1 MHMKRKYRTA
11 ASLAVT
17 IVLSAAL
24 FLLFLSIEML
34 TGYFRPRA
42 FRDSLRESG
51 YAEEMEQ
58 EMIGKQKELFSSYG
72 LPESLADEIWEENEI
87 YLAFY
92 KYLDEAEDADGQ
104 WDAEDFG
111 QRAALKKYLKAQEV
125 YETYSVKEALEAVA
139 SQSEAIG
146 RRYVYP
152 SFVKSY
158 YEFVGERRMGFLTV
172 AGVSASVALL
182 CIALLMWWYHSRHR
196 ALRFVAG
203 GFFTAA
209 IWNLSGMFVAEGC
222 KGGFPVS
229 GVATEYYLKF
239 LEIFKMK
246 GMYPWYIVNVAVILV
261 TVFLTAAVIRLRK
274 R

>member
-58 EMIGKQKELFSSYG
+58 EMMGKQKELFSSYG

-125 YETYSVKEALEAVA
+125 YETDSVKEALEAVA

-172 AGVSASVALL
+172 AGVSAAVALL

-196 ALRFVAG
+196 TLRFVAG

-239 LEIFKMK
+239 LEIFQMK